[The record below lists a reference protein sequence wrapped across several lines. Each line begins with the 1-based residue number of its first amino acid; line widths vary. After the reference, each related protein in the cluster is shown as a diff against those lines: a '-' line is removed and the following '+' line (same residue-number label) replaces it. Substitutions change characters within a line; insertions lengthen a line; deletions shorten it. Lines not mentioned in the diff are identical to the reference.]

1 MTVEQAQR
9 QYDAFKRQGRYP
21 LRDMTE
27 HKREREKRHR

>member
-21 LRDMTE
+21 LRDKTQTP
-27 HKREREKRHR
+27 RE